1 MSKSKFP
8 VWYIIVAVVVTQ
20 MCEAIYSPALPTI
33 AREFMTTESMV
44 EYTLSIFLFGFG
56 VGVFVWGKLS
66 DIYGRKPMFLLGL
79 MIFFLGCLGCFFAP
93 NIETLLA
100 LRFAQAFGASVGSVL
115 TQSMCR
121 DVFEGSER
129 GKVFALVSSFVSL
142 APALGPTVG
151 GLTVEYVGWRY
162 VFVILSVFALM
173 MAVKGVFVLP
183 ETLPQSKRNLKQPT
197 TLSVVKRMFLD
208 SKVLTFGCI
217 MGGSNGIYYSY
228 FSEGPFYLITMLNLS
243 PFWYGLS
250 YVFLALGFFVGGL
263 DSRKRHTQNIPYD
276 DSIYFGLKVVLLSM
290 AVYTMCA
297 FIPALNKNMMI
308 GITITVMTLSAYGEG
323 IIIPNVLAFALDNY
337 KDVVGSSAALFGL
350 YYYSLVSLLTLS
362 MGTIRGPN
370 LWVMPLFF
378 FCIAGLILLNF
389 HWWHKRSCSQR
400 SQSA

>member
-8 VWYIIVAVVVTQ
+8 VWYIIVAVVITQ

-33 AREFMTTESMV
+33 AKEFMTSESMV

-66 DIYGRKPMFLLGL
+66 DVYGRKSMFLMGL

-162 VFVILSVFALM
+162 VFVVLSALTLM
-173 MAVKGVFVLP
+173 IAIKGIFILP
-183 ETLPQSKRNLKQPT
+183 ETLPQSKRNLIQPT
-197 TLSVVKRMFLD
+197 ILSVVKRMFLD
-208 SKVLTFGCI
+208 PKVLTFGFI

-243 PFWYGLS
+243 PLLYGLS
-250 YVFLALGFFVGGL
+250 YVFLALGFFLGGL
-263 DSRKRHTQNIPYD
+263 DSRKRHTQNISYD
-276 DSIYFGLKVVLLSM
+276 KSIYFGLKVVLVSM
-290 AVYTMCA
+290 AGYTVCA
-297 FIPALNKNMMI
+297 FIPGLSHTMMI
-308 GITITVMTLSAYGEG
+308 VITLTVMTLSAYGEG
-323 IIIPNVLAFALDNY
+323 IVIPNILAFALDNY

-350 YYYSLVSLLTLS
+350 YYYSVVSLLTMI

-370 LWVMPLFF
+370 LWVMPFFF
-378 FCIAGLILLNF
+378 FCIAGLILLNYY
-389 HWWHKRSCSQR
+389 WWHSRSGSQK
-400 SQSA
+400 A

>member
-1 MSKSKFP
+1 
-8 VWYIIVAVVVTQ
+8 
-20 MCEAIYSPALPTI
+20 
-33 AREFMTTESMV
+33 MTCESMV

-66 DIYGRKPMFLLGL
+66 DIYGRKPMFLTGL

-93 NIETLLA
+93 NIESLLA

-115 TQSMCR
+115 TQAMCR

-151 GLTVEYVGWRY
+151 GLTVEYLGWRY
-162 VFVILSVFALM
+162 VFVVLSALALM
-173 MAVKGVFVLP
+173 IAIKGVYILP

-197 TLSVVKRMFLD
+197 TLSVVKRMILD
-208 SKVLTFGCI
+208 PKVLIFGFI
-217 MGGSNGIYYSY
+217 IGGANGIYYSY
-228 FSEGPFYLITMLNLS
+228 FSEGPFYLIAMLNLS

-250 YVFLALGFFVGGL
+250 YVFLALGFFAGGL
-263 DSRKRHTQNIPYD
+263 DSRKRHTQNISYA

-290 AVYTMCA
+290 AAYTLCA
-297 FIPALNKNMMI
+297 LIPGLSQNAMI

-323 IIIPNVLAFALDNY
+323 IVIPNVLAFALDNY

-350 YYYSLVSLLTLS
+350 YYYSLVSLLTVI

-370 LWVMPLFF
+370 LWIMPLFF
-378 FCIAGLILLNF
+378 FSISGLILLSF
-389 HWWHKRSCSQR
+389 HWWHNRSGLQPSK
-400 SQSA
+400 SA